1 LARYRIEHETV
12 LEYPE
17 PVREH
22 HIELRLAPRD
32 CAYQRLLRRSVEV
45 SPEAT
50 LRAYVDTFGNGVD
63 CFCVIPP
70 HDRLVTRVVSEVE
83 NTLENPFNFLP
94 GPPEAQQA
102 ALQEMIAGE
111 PRLLDFVLH
120 ESALTPGALR
130 LAAILGEPPPALSPD
145 VTYIEGL
152 VRLMEWTWGR
162 MSYRENTTPVH
173 APLAEALAQGSGVC
187 QDFAH
192 LFVSVAR
199 TWGLPARYVVGYLDG
214 ELLSGGTAAT
224 HAWAEIL
231 VPAGGWIGFDATHRL
246 LANNRY
252 IPVAVGRDSYDAAP
266 QRGSFKGAVQGAT
279 PLVRIDVAQQ

>member
-22 HIELRLAPRD
+22 HIELRLAPRE
-32 CAYQRLLRRSVEV
+32 CPYQRLLQRSVEV

-50 LRAYVDTFGNGVD
+50 LHAYVDTFGNRVD
-63 CFCVIPP
+63 CFCVIPA
-70 HDRLVTRVVSEVE
+70 HDRLLTRVVSEVE
-83 NTLENPFNFLP
+83 NTLENPFSFLP
-94 GPPEAQQA
+94 VPPEEQRRS
-102 ALQEMIAGE
+102 LREIVSRE

-120 ESALTPGALR
+120 ESALTPGAQR

-145 VTYIEGL
+145 IPYVEGL
-152 VRLMEWTWGR
+152 VRLMDWTFGR
-162 MSYRENTTPVH
+162 MTYREGATSVH
-173 APLAEALAQGSGVC
+173 APLAAPLAQGAGVC

-199 TWGLPARYVVGYLDG
+199 AWGLPARYVVGYLDG
-214 ELLSGGTAAT
+214 ELLSGGMAAT
-224 HAWAEIL
+224 HAWAEVL
-231 VPAGGWIGFDATHRL
+231 VPEGGWIGFDATHRL
-246 LANNRY
+246 LANDRY

-266 QRGSFKGAVQGAT
+266 QRGSFKGPVQGT
-279 PLVRIDVAQQ
+279 EPRVRIEVAEQ

>member
-22 HIELRLAPRD
+22 HIELRLAPRE
-32 CAYQRLLRRSVEV
+32 CSYQRLRGRTVEV

-50 LRAYVDTFGNGVD
+50 LRSYVDAFGNRVD

-70 HDRLVTRVVSEVE
+70 HDRLATRVVSEVE
-83 NTLENPFNFLP
+83 NTLENPFQFLP
-94 GPPEAQQA
+94 GPPEGQEAS
-102 ALQEMIAGE
+102 LQEILFRE
-111 PRLLDFVLH
+111 PRLLDFVFH
-120 ESALTPGALR
+120 ESALTPGAPR
-130 LAAILGEPPPALSPD
+130 LAAILGEPAPARSPG
-145 VTYIEGL
+145 VSYIEAL
-152 VRLMEWTWGR
+152 VRLMDWVSGR
-162 MSYRENTTPVH
+162 MSYRGGTTPVH
-173 APLAEALAQGSGVC
+173 APLADALALGAGVC

-199 TWGLPARYVVGYLDG
+199 AWGLPARYVVGYLDG

-224 HAWAEIL
+224 HAWAEVL
-231 VPAGGWIGFDATHRL
+231 VPVGGWIGFDASHRL
-246 LANNRY
+246 LANDRY

-266 QRGSFKGAVQGAT
+266 QRGSFKGAVQGET
-279 PLVRIDVAQQ
+279 PLVRVVVAQQ